1 MRGLLVPTLVSS
13 LVLTNSFA
21 FFGLWDDSDKES
33 RNKVNIVSNTGAVHT
48 NKTIVIN
55 EPQPV
60 QNLPRYTTR
69 TKIKDLGCDGCES
82 LYDVTLDACE
92 DFPVTYRS
100 KSKTTVKEILTI
112 KTAPDPVVA
121 PVAMGAPIIPSGI
134 NINQANNN
142 KQN

>member
-1 MRGLLVPTLVSS
+1 MRSLVVSTLVTG

-21 FFGLWDDSDKES
+21 FFGLWDHSDKES
-33 RNKVNIVSNTGAVHT
+33 KNKVNIVSNTGAIHT

-60 QNLPRYTTR
+60 RQALPTYS
-69 TKIKDLGCDGCES
+69 TKTKNLGCEGCES
-82 LYDVTLDACE
+82 LYDVTLDACD

-100 KSKTTVKEILTI
+100 KSKTTIREVLTI
-112 KTAPDPVVA
+112 RTTPDPIPAPVVVA
-121 PVAMGAPIIPSGI
+121 TPIMPSGI

-142 KQN
+142 KQ